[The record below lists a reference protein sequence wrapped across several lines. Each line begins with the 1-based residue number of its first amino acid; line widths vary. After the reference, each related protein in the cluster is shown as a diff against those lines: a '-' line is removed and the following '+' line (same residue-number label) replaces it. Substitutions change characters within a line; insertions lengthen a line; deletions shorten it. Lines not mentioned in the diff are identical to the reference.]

1 MAFSHFLTE
10 KLWNFGSQIKFI
22 INQLNWI
29 EWTPESMIQKALHH
43 FSITLMAIKYFNLEK
58 YFCSCGHPEGMPLF
72 GFYSPLLSLIVLEI
86 KYVMELDI
94 NRTTNVLFIIWK
106 INLWNKNN
114 KIGLQPVSRR
124 VEQILGFFQKVKK
137 CPKRDH

>member
-1 MAFSHFLTE
+1 MTEWNSLYNSCTYKVISYRAGAGIWTGVRRVQSNHTTIWAIIHWRTIENKILKFSWHFHHFLTE

-58 YFCSCGHPEGMPLF
+58 YFCSCGHPEGF
-72 GFYSPLLSLIVLEI
+72 GFIAHY
-86 KYVMELDI
+86 
-94 NRTTNVLFIIWK
+94 
-106 INLWNKNN
+106 
-114 KIGLQPVSRR
+114 
-124 VEQILGFFQKVKK
+124 
-137 CPKRDH
+137 